1 MTIRKGDDTNAF
13 GFNFLTV
20 NLENASQYVITKAE
34 IKIGT
39 IKKTVDNPVFP
50 LHISLNKSETE
61 KLNEQ
66 NNMCYMAIY
75 DTQGRK
81 YTCEGHLS
89 FKVDPKVV

>member
-1 MTIRKGDDTNAF
+1 MSIHKGDDTNAF
-13 GFNFLTV
+13 GFSFLTV
-20 NLENASQYVITKAE
+20 NLQNASEYVISKAE

-39 IKKTVDNPVFP
+39 IKKTINNPVFP
-50 LHISLNKSETE
+50 LKISLNHDETD

-81 YTCEGHLS
+81 YTCKGHLS
-89 FKVDPKVV
+89 FPVEPKVV